1 MWIRI
6 PVSICATAKAEGRQ
20 YTKRMLPDFLIP
32 YARMRLDKVVEA
44 GRGKE
49 SGSTMEECCR
59 LIGCIDLRTARMHL
73 KRLEEAAKAI
83 ALTLAERQA
92 AAVHLHENTY
102 PPRPFAPLERLTFLL
117 KREEET
123 LLRFGYDNRHLRGLR
138 PLLQAELWKNQG
150 KVLMSYVS
158 RPPPES

>member
-1 MWIRI
+1 
-6 PVSICATAKAEGRQ
+6 
-20 YTKRMLPDFLIP
+20 
-32 YARMRLDKVVEA
+32 MRLDKVVEA
-44 GRGKE
+44 GREKE
-49 SGSTMEECCR
+49 SGSSLEECCR

-92 AAVHLHENTY
+92 AAVISMRHLPACVHSPVFE
-102 PPRPFAPLERLTFLL
+102 RLERSSSSER
-117 KREEET
+117 KRRCYGPVT
-123 LLRFGYDNRHLRGLR
+123 IIGTCLRVSED
-138 PLLQAELWKNQG
+138 LLQAELWKNRG